1 MTIDSN
7 PISEDTAS
15 EKLPTILLQSS
26 KRSTH
31 LEAKIAHLYEF
42 HLIIDVF
49 CPEMLELV
57 QSYVQPRL
65 HVSIEMDNSGIIDV
79 IHANTRIIPKSED
92 MP

>member
-1 MTIDSN
+1 MAATQSWRTLHLK
-7 PISEDTAS
+7 SY
-15 EKLPTILLQSS
+15 LQFCSSS
-26 KRSTH
+26 KKSTH

-42 HLIIDVF
+42 HLIINVF
-49 CPEMLELV
+49 RPEMLELV

-65 HVSIEMDNSGIIDV
+65 HVSIEMDDSSIIDV